1 VGCRNYIAFAGL
13 LKPFQGDDVSNVFG
27 PEAQAF
33 AREFSPIRADVHIII
48 VKDKLVTNRQRIFA
62 EPDKTSMLLPRSCC
76 IHMAII
82 GLL

>member
-1 VGCRNYIAFAGL
+1 MGCRDYIAFAGL
-13 LKPFQGDDVSNVFG
+13 LKHFQSHDVGDVFG
-27 PEAQAF
+27 PEAQTS
-33 AREFSPIRADVHIII
+33 AREFSPIRANVHIII

-76 IHMAII
+76 IHMAIV